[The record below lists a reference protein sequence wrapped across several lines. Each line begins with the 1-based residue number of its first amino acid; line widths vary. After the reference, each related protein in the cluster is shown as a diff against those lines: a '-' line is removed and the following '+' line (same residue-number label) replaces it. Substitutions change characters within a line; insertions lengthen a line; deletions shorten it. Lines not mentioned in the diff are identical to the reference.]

1 MSHGNLEGEI
11 ILFVFYAHLNVLF
24 QSSEGIGVKFVG
36 DADEN
41 DPDAAADAFEAIEDL
56 DDSQSLEGDEGDEEI
71 EHFTVENSYL
81 EEKHSALT
89 SIIRMAQKIPQH
101 IAPQRYAS
109 RWYKNEKLPKSGN
122 FRRTA
127 LELIDI
133 IQLGHMMASQKG
145 QLLNPKIVSDL
156 F

>member
-1 MSHGNLEGEI
+1 MPDGNFEGKNSRFLDSRLHKI
-11 ILFVFYAHLNVLF
+11 NFF

-101 IAPQRYAS
+101 IAPQRYD
-109 RWYKNEKLPKSGN
+109 YLILPLSGIN
-122 FRRTA
+122 GPPA
-127 LELIDI
+127 
-133 IQLGHMMASQKG
+133 A
-145 QLLNPKIVSDL
+145 
-156 F
+156 